1 MRNVLQT
8 LHAGVTLTVYYAN
21 GSVITALV
29 IFILPQNTWGLVVI
43 YCVEGL
49 DKKLSDSFHFGWDE
63 GNTMRRN
70 RGDVLWQT
78 VDENHFLL
86 HGCIT
91 SAEQR
96 ERVVVRGMGVVW
108 HYGIYGIWNYLNPD
122 LDREII
128 QRINLQLHCWFVVNW
143 YDKLIDILHV
153 LFYISNSSSC
163 FQNPQNPQLKTS
175 SVHLWHLFSVTFKKN
190 LVSSKKYICTYF
202 YFYNVS
208 FSAQDIFFACFL
220 NV

>member
-1 MRNVLQT
+1 MLFYNARMHVSLCYVNKQLCDNYHYHEKAGNVLWASTQVRNVLQT

-29 IFILPQNTWGLVVI
+29 IFILPQNTWGSVAI

-49 DKKLSDSFHFGWDE
+49 DEKLSDSFHFGWDE
-63 GNTMRRN
+63 RNTMRRN

-108 HYGIYGIWNYLNPD
+108 HYGIYGIWNYVNPD

-143 YDKLIDILHV
+143 YG
-153 LFYISNSSSC
+153 
-163 FQNPQNPQLKTS
+163 
-175 SVHLWHLFSVTFKKN
+175 
-190 LVSSKKYICTYF
+190 
-202 YFYNVS
+202 
-208 FSAQDIFFACFL
+208 
-220 NV
+220 